1 MQHELISH
9 SPDLKRL
16 KDKGYGIQI
25 KGGLLIVHQIP
36 YLNEKREIAYG
47 KLVSEL
53 SLEGGTRTTQPS
65 THILYFSGTHPCFM
79 DGTPITALK
88 HSESVQEITKGVTV
102 NYLFSNKPGRN
113 YTDYYEKVSTYA
125 NIISAPAK
133 AIDNN
138 VTEKSFM
145 TFEKDADGSVF
156 MYEDTNSGRAN
167 ITSISEKLKGQRIA
181 IVGTGGTGSYILD
194 FVAKTPVQ
202 EIHLFDSDHFYVHNA
217 FRAPGAASLEDLDR
231 QLKKVEYLHEKYSKM
246 HKGIIPNDAR
256 IVSDTL
262 PKLKAMSFVF
272 IAIDKGEVK
281 KVIIE
286 FLLKE
291 RIPFVDVGL
300 GLEVKNNSLIGS
312 VRTTTGTPEKN
323 DHLNKYISFVDE
335 DDDGYNSNIQIAE
348 LNALNACF
356 AVIKWKKLFGFYN
369 DMEKEFNTTYVVNES
384 QLVNNEICS

>member
-16 KDKGYGIQI
+16 KDEGYGIQI

-36 YLNEKREIAYG
+36 YLNEKKEIAYG

-53 SLEGGTRTTQPS
+53 SLQGGTRTIPPS
-65 THILYFSGTHPCFM
+65 THVLHFSGTYPCFI

-88 HSESVQEITKGVTV
+88 LGEGVQEITKGIMV
-102 NYLFSNKPGRN
+102 NYSFSNKPGRN
-113 YTDYYEKVSTYA
+113 YTDYYEKISTYA

-138 VTEKSFM
+138 VTEKPFM
-145 TFEKDADGSVF
+145 TFEEDAEGSVF

-167 ITSISEKLKGQRIA
+167 ITAISEKLKGQRIA

-217 FRAPGAASLEDLDR
+217 YRTPGAASLEDLDR
-231 QLKKVEYLHEKYSKM
+231 QLKKVEYLYEKYSKM
-246 HKGIIPNDAR
+246 HKGIMPNDVR

-281 KVIIE
+281 KGIIE

-291 RIPFVDVGL
+291 GIPFVDVGL
-300 GLEVKNNSLIGS
+300 GLEVKNNTLLGS

-335 DDDGYNSNIQIAE
+335 EDDGYNSNIQIAE

-369 DMEKEFNTTYVVNES
+369 DMEKEFNTVYVVNES
-384 QLVNNEICS
+384 QLVNNEISS

>member
-1 MQHELISH
+1 YPCFI
-9 SPDLKRL
+9 D
-16 KDKGYGIQI
+16 
-25 KGGLLIVHQIP
+25 
-36 YLNEKREIAYG
+36 
-47 KLVSEL
+47 
-53 SLEGGTRTTQPS
+53 GTR
-65 THILYFSGTHPCFM
+65 IM
-79 DGTPITALK
+79 ALWLNDNA
-88 HSESVQEITKGVTV
+88 QEMVKGITV
-102 NYLFSNKPGRN
+102 NYSFSNNPGRA
-113 YTDYYEKVSTYA
+113 YIDYYEKISTYA

-138 VTEKSFM
+138 VTEKSFP
-145 TFEKDADGSVF
+145 TFEEDAEGSVF

-167 ITSISEKLKGQRIA
+167 ITSVSEKLKGQRIA
-181 IVGTGGTGSYILD
+181 IIGTGGTGSYILD

-202 EIHLFDSDHFYVHNA
+202 EIHLFDSDSFYVHNA
-217 FRAPGAASLEDLDR
+217 FRTPGAASLEDLDR

-246 HKGIIPNDAR
+246 HKGIVPNDVK

-262 PKLKAMSFVF
+262 PKLMAMSFVF

-291 RIPFVDVGL
+291 GIPFIDVGL

-335 DDDGYNSNIQIAE
+335 EDDGYNSNIQIAE

-369 DMEKEFNTTYVVNES
+369 DMEKEFNTVYVVNES